1 MKEGEKNNWIVLTD
15 ESKDVPGNQNTV
27 LWQTSTQDLFFRSP
41 YLQEEPDSQKR
52 IICVNLHEH
61 SLNELFLLQID
72 KHNCKFDS
80 ELRTKVQENTGKT
93 ISIQVTYF
101 YTVQTL
107 YNNTMRR
114 KGKTYPPVWL
124 ECCWSPFSPLLSWR
138 ETWEILEEYSYSEE
152 RFGKEKGRRFQRG
165 KNSRSFSTTSL
176 PSLGLLDLLAFP
188 FIPIWKI
195 NAY

>member
-1 MKEGEKNNWIVLTD
+1 MEGEKKYWIVLTD
-15 ESKDVPGNQNTV
+15 ESKDAPGNQNTV
-27 LWQTSTQDLFFRSP
+27 LWQTSAQDLFFRFP

-114 KGKTYPPVWL
+114 KGKTCPPVWL
-124 ECCWSPFSPLLSWR
+124 NVVGPHSLHCYHGERLEKFWKNTATARRDLGKKKEDASSEWRIVGLSQQPVFHLWD
-138 ETWEILEEYSYSEE
+138 Y
-152 RFGKEKGRRFQRG
+152 
-165 KNSRSFSTTSL
+165 
-176 PSLGLLDLLAFP
+176 
-188 FIPIWKI
+188 
-195 NAY
+195 